1 MSPIDLFE
9 AMRTTGSIR
18 SFSPEEVSDEVLE
31 GAFEA
36 ARFGPSGGNRQP
48 VRWVVVRDPGL
59 KRALADLYA
68 PLQARDLEALRT
80 GELRLGSDVEGMIAV
95 ATEFAAG
102 LAEVPAM
109 LVACAVV
116 ADLHN
121 HMIGADGP
129 NMIAGSCVYPIV
141 QNLCLALRAQGV
153 GSTIT
158 TLLCEREREVAELLA
173 VPDGLRCACHL
184 AVGYPRHRFPTRLT
198 RLPVSELVVHDR
210 FPVA

>member
-1 MSPIDLFE
+1 VSPIDLFE
-9 AMRTTGSIR
+9 AMRTTGSTR
-18 SFSPEEVSDEVLE
+18 AFSSEELPDEVLE
-31 GAFEA
+31 SAFEA

-48 VRWVVVRDPGL
+48 VRWVVVRDPDL

-68 PLQARDLEALRT
+68 LLQARDLEALRS
-80 GELRLGSDVEGMIAV
+80 GELRLGSDVEEMVEKAN
-95 ATEFAAG
+95 EFAAG

-109 LVACAVV
+109 LVACVV
-116 ADLHN
+116 LADLHN
-121 HMIGADGP
+121 HMSGADGP

-158 TLLCEREREVAELLA
+158 TLLCEREAEVAELLA
-173 VPDGLRCACHL
+173 VPDGMLCACHL
-184 AVGYPRHRFPTRLT
+184 AVGYPRRPFPARLR

-210 FPVA
+210 FERA